1 MRRKGK
7 ASVPEYYVSLEV
19 VQRILSDPQ
28 WSKKAEKVTCKSDFR
43 KLLLEFCRLN
53 GEIIKLNEKTILLY
67 VKPRF

>member
-1 MRRKGK
+1 M
-7 ASVPEYYVSLEV
+7 SEYYVSLEV

-28 WSKKAEKVTCKSDFR
+28 WSKKAEKVTCKNDFR